1 VEKSVVLESK
11 DLKLEGL
18 LGRGKGDAGVVI
30 THPHP
35 QYGGSMSNNVVESL
49 VKAYGK
55 RDYTTLRFNF
65 RGVGRSEGHYDD
77 GVGEQTDVHSAVAY
91 LKDLGMTS
99 VHLAG
104 YSFGAWVSARAMGE
118 LKDVDWMIMVSPP
131 VNFMDFSFLGY
142 TPRIQLIIAGSRDDI
157 APPDTI
163 QQMLP
168 KWNKDSAF
176 RIIQGA
182 DHFYWGQTDQIESIV
197 EDFLKT
203 S

>member
-1 VEKSVVLESK
+1 
-11 DLKLEGL
+11 
-18 LGRGKGDAGVVI
+18 
-30 THPHP
+30 
-35 QYGGSMSNNVVESL
+35 
-49 VKAYGK
+49 
-55 RDYTTLRFNF
+55 
-65 RGVGRSEGHYDD
+65 
-77 GVGEQTDVHSAVAY
+77 
-91 LKDLGMTS
+91 
-99 VHLAG
+99 
-104 YSFGAWVSARAMGE
+104 MGE